1 MHTECRSTRVLSEYS
16 RLAILVVAVL
26 LSGCALFQPYRNV
39 TAYPPDSKPQW
50 KDINSAAQICRVH
63 LDYPPLSI
71 HAVKVDLQA
80 QNLNIAVYPL
90 AASEAGEGT
99 SLSKKVSTFA
109 KENHCFVAVNANP
122 FAPSSAIEGELRTIT
137 GICVAN
143 GVAVSP
149 PDERYAAALF
159 GIDGPKTAKLVYQSE
174 IDTSTLPWTHQGN
187 SFGNA
192 VGGFFFALKDGEVSI
207 DRPGRTAASERHP
220 RTALG
225 VSKNGN
231 TVILIVIDGRTS
243 ESVGATEE
251 EVALWMR
258 YFGANDA
265 ITLDGGGSSAMAI
278 LDGTVVLENIPVHG
292 AAPGVERAV
301 ASCIGFMQEE

>member
-1 MHTECRSTRVLSEYS
+1 MHTECRSTRVLSGYS
-16 RLAILVVAVL
+16 RPAILVLAVL

-50 KDINSAAQICRVH
+50 QDINSAAQICRVY

-71 HAVKVDLQA
+71 HAVRVDLQA

-90 AASEAGEGT
+90 APSEAGEGT

-122 FAPSSAIEGELRTIT
+122 FAPSSATEGDLRTIT
-137 GICVAN
+137 GICVA
-143 GVAVSP
+143 
-149 PDERYAAALF
+149 
-159 GIDGPKTAKLVYQSE
+159 
-174 IDTSTLPWTHQGN
+174 
-187 SFGNA
+187 
-192 VGGFFFALKDGEVSI
+192 
-207 DRPGRTAASERHP
+207 
-220 RTALG
+220 
-225 VSKNGN
+225 NGN

-258 YFGANDA
+258 YFGADDA

-278 LDGTVVLENIPVHG
+278 LDGTIVLENVPVHG
-292 AAPGVERAV
+292 NVPGVERAV
-301 ASCIGFMQEE
+301 ATCIGFALRE